1 MEIAFRITTITT
13 ILLLCRITNNPPH
26 LMHLTAS
33 IIYTDLQSP
42 ITDHRSPP
50 MTSSP
55 FEEHFNP
62 VEQIFS
68 LSEHSSTKLAR
79 LNTEHCVVLH
89 TQFSRDV
96 RRRRPPSSSNSTQL
110 LIPTLP
116 IHLPCSDYTITLRT
130 TLTTTFCLTLHTGSH
145 THFFLSF
152 FSNKELK
159 NNSKVWLQCLAPVF
173 VSSLPVCHLLHHL
186 SHLHQ
191 SYINNQ

>member
-1 MEIAFRITTITT
+1 
-13 ILLLCRITNNPPH
+13 
-26 LMHLTAS
+26 
-33 IIYTDLQSP
+33 
-42 ITDHRSPP
+42 

-55 FEEHFNP
+55 FEEHFYP
-62 VEQIFS
+62 VEQTLSLS

-89 TQFSRDV
+89 TLFPRDV
-96 RRRRPPSSSNSTQL
+96 RRRQPSSSNSTQL

-116 IHLPCSDYTITLRT
+116 IHLPCSDYTITMRT

-173 VSSLPVCHLLHHL
+173 VASLLICVISCTTCLTCISLISTISDYL
-186 SHLHQ
+186 ISNIMVI
-191 SYINNQ
+191 SMMMASFNGF